1 MLPQEDGYYYVLGT
15 YGGWTQFSFYQKKE
29 GVPLK
34 TSWKDLVNVKRFE
47 AEY

>member
-1 MLPQEDGYYYVLGT
+1 MLPQEDRYFYVLGT
-15 YGGWTQFSFYQKKE
+15 YGSWTQFSFYQKE

-34 TSWKDLVNVKRFE
+34 TAWKDLVNVKRFE